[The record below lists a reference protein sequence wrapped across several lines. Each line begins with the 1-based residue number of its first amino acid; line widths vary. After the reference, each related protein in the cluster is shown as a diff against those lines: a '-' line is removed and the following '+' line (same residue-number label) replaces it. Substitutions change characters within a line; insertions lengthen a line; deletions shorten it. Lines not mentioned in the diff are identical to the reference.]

1 MTTYKVINLVKR
13 PGRVG
18 PELFELVQKELPELN
33 DGQVL
38 IRQTAMSLDP
48 AMLGWMSADTES
60 YIPPVALGEVM
71 RSSGVGLVEQSRN
84 ERFKVGDKVMG
95 MFGWQ
100 EYIVTNGQG
109 VTKMDKSLS
118 DDTILAVLST
128 PGLTAAQGLYNI
140 GKPKAGET
148 LVVSG
153 AAGSVGSMVG
163 QMAKAEGLRVVGVAG
178 SDEKCEWLV
187 NELGFDAAIN
197 YKKDDL
203 EAQLAAATPNGVD
216 IYFENTGGPIQGLVF
231 ERMNTFGRLIVCGM
245 IADYTKATPAPGP
258 NWIRMIKKRLTIQGF
273 AIPDHLHEAPQLIAR
288 MLPLLQQGKLKYR
301 THELHGLE
309 SAMTGLVLLF
319 TGENQ
324 GKLLVR
330 L

>member
-1 MTTYKVINLVKR
+1 MQYNAITFVKR
-13 PGRVG
+13 PTAEITPDIFERVTLQT
-18 PELFELVQKELPELN
+18 PELKDDEFLVK
-33 DGQVL
+33 
-38 IRQTAMSLDP
+38 QTHMSLDP
-48 AMLGWMSADTES
+48 AMRTWMMDNEES
-60 YIPPVALGEVM
+60 YIPPVAIGEVM
-71 RSSGVGLVEQSRN
+71 RAYGVGEVVESKN
-84 ERFKVGDKVMG
+84 PAFPVGARVVG
-95 MFGWQ
+95 ITGWA
-100 EYIVTNGQG
+100 EYVLGGADMQIVPKD
-109 VTKMDKSLS
+109 VPVEALFCALH
-118 DDTILAVLST
+118 I
-128 PGLTAAQGLYNI
+128 PGLTAYVGLFEVLR
-140 GKPKAGET
+140 PKAGET

-324 GKLLVR
+324 GK
-330 L
+330 